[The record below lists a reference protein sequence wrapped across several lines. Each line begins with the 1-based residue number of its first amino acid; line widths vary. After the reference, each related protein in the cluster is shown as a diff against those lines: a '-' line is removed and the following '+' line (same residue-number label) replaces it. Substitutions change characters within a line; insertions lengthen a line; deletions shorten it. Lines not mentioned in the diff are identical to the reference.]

1 MENNVLKFYLEASKL
16 KETIRTG
23 WKEVGIPAE
32 KIESVA
38 DHIFGCLVLTIG
50 ICSEYDYS
58 SLDLL
63 KVFKMLFVKELTKK
77 DNKDNKEQNILNK
90 EDKVALNEKCI
101 KEIFDDLEDG
111 EEYIAL
117 YDESLELK
125 TLEAKFVLYVSKL
138 ESDIQAKKYEINGDF
153 TLENALKDVE
163 YYPENIKREVKPQVE
178 NASDGW
184 ILFDRRYYDDANF
197 IGLSEDI
204 QKLKR

>member
-1 MENNVLKFYLEASKL
+1 MENKVLKFYLEASKL

-38 DHIFGCLVLTIG
+38 DHIFGCVVLTIG

-77 DNKDNKEQNILNK
+77 DNKEQSVLSK
-90 EDKVALNEKCI
+90 EDRVALNKKSIREL
-101 KEIFDDLEDG
+101 FDNLADK
-111 EEYIAL
+111 EEYISL

-163 YYPENIKREVKPQVE
+163 YYPEDIKREVKPQIE

>member
-1 MENNVLKFYLEASKL
+1 MENKVLKFYLEASKL

-77 DNKDNKEQNILNK
+77 DNKEQSVLSK
-90 EDKVALNEKCI
+90 EDRVALNKKSIRELFGNLADK
-101 KEIFDDLEDG
+101 
-111 EEYIAL
+111 EEYISL

>member
-1 MENNVLKFYLEASKL
+1 MENKVLKFYLEASKL

-77 DNKDNKEQNILNK
+77 DNKEQSVLSK
-90 EDKVALNEKCI
+90 EDRVALNKKSIREL
-101 KEIFDDLEDG
+101 FDNLADK
-111 EEYIAL
+111 EEYISL

-163 YYPENIKREVKPQVE
+163 YYPEDIKREVKPQIE

>member
-1 MENNVLKFYLEASKL
+1 MENKVLKFYLEASKL
-16 KETIRTG
+16 KEAIRTG
-23 WKEVGIPAE
+23 WDEVGIPSE

-38 DHIFGCLVLTIG
+38 EHVFGCLALTIG

-77 DNKDNKEQNILNK
+77 DNKEQSILNK
-90 EDKVALNEKCI
+90 EDRVALNKKCI
-101 KEIFDDLEDG
+101 KELFEDLEDG

-117 YDESLELK
+117 YEESLELK
-125 TLEAKFVLYVSKL
+125 TLEAKFALYVCKL
-138 ESDIQAKKYEINGDF
+138 ESDIQAKKYEMNGDF

-163 YYPENIKREVKPQVE
+163 CYPEDIKSEVKPQVE

-197 IGLSEDI
+197 IELSEDI
-204 QKLKR
+204 QNLNR

>member
-1 MENNVLKFYLEASKL
+1 MENKVLKFYLEASKL

-50 ICSEYDYS
+50 ICCEYDYS
-58 SLDLL
+58 SLDVL

-77 DNKDNKEQNILNK
+77 DNKEQSVLSK
-90 EDKVALNEKCI
+90 EDRVALNKKSIRELFGNLADK
-101 KEIFDDLEDG
+101 
-111 EEYIAL
+111 EEYISL

>member
-1 MENNVLKFYLEASKL
+1 MENKVLKFYLEASKL

-77 DNKDNKEQNILNK
+77 DNKEQSVLSK
-90 EDKVALNEKCI
+90 EDRVALNKKSIRELFGNLADK
-101 KEIFDDLEDG
+101 
-111 EEYIAL
+111 EEYISL

-163 YYPENIKREVKPQVE
+163 YYPEDIKREVKPQVE

>member
-1 MENNVLKFYLEASKL
+1 
-16 KETIRTG
+16 
-23 WKEVGIPAE
+23 
-32 KIESVA
+32 
-38 DHIFGCLVLTIG
+38 
-50 ICSEYDYS
+50 
-58 SLDLL
+58 
-63 KVFKMLFVKELTKK
+63 MLFVKELTKK
-77 DNKDNKEQNILNK
+77 DNKDNKEQSVLSK
-90 EDKVALNEKCI
+90 EDRVALNKKSIRELFGNLADK
-101 KEIFDDLEDG
+101 
-111 EEYIAL
+111 EEYISL